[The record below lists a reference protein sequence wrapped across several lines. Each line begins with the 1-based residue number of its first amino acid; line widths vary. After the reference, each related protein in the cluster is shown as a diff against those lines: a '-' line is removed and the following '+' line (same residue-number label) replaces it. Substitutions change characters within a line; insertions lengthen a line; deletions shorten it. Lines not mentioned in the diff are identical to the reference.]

1 MRHRSG
7 YVESNEDL
15 NIWSAFTDLM
25 SNAFM
30 IAILFLLLAIAKSVI
45 SQITLDKS
53 LTSLGNR
60 KDQVGTLARQ
70 VKVLQAKA
78 NRSDELEHQVAALQ
92 KQLSG
97 QRETGAPPIIVIED
111 EQAYRFAFW

>member
-1 MRHRSG
+1 MRHRSR

-30 IAILFLLLAIAKSVI
+30 ISILFLLLVVVKSVI
-45 SQITLDKS
+45 SQITVDKT
-53 LTSLGNR
+53 LNSLGNR
-60 KDQVGTLARQ
+60 KDQVGALARQ

-78 NRSDELEHQVAALQ
+78 NRTDELEHQVAGLQ

-97 QRETGAPPIIVIED
+97 QR
-111 EQAYRFAFW
+111 